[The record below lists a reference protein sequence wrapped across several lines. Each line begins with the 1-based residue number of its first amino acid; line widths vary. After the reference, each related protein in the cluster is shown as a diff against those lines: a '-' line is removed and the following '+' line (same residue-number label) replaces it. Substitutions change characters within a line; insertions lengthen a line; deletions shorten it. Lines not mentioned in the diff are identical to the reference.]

1 MAPWRLTPTKETMKN
16 TNLPIPEA
24 ILPTLLFIVA
34 GVIGLMTCGLFGL
47 AVVCTAALI
56 FVPVHARAVR
66 KLNPKGQDDDGDGF
80 GDSDLQIESI
90 TLRGRNSKA

>member
-1 MAPWRLTPTKETMKN
+1 MKN

-24 ILPTLLFIVA
+24 ILPTLLCIVA

-47 AVVCTAALI
+47 AVACTAALI

-66 KLNPKGQDDDGDGF
+66 KLNSKGQDDDGDGF